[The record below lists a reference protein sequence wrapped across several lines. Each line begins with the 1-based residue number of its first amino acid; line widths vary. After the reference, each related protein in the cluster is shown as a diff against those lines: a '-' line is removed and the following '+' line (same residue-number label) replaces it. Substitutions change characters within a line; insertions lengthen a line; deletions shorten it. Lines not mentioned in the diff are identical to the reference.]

1 MSTAPAANG
10 HFMGRIWAVFFAF
23 GSFQVKDYSPYSLA
37 LCPLEALFGDPHAH

>member
-10 HFMGRIWAVFFAF
+10 HFMGMIWVVFFAF

-37 LCPLEALFGDPHAH
+37 FKGL